1 MSEVTDEP
9 TPGSG
14 IFGPSVDA
22 FDERVDQLL
31 EIVRSSKTAGRVFL
45 AASRLG
51 DFSVVWHLIA
61 VSRAMTGRKRASQA
75 LAIAAIPE
83 QIRGFGHV
91 KAASVE
97 KARARL
103 IELQP
108 PLSSREPSLAPRAA

>member
-1 MSEVTDEP
+1 MSESAQEP
-9 TPGSG
+9 TPGTG

-61 VSRAMTGRKRASQA
+61 VSRAMTGRPTWCR
-75 LAIAAIPE
+75 I
-83 QIRGFGHV
+83 FDC
-91 KAASVE
+91 
-97 KARARL
+97 
-103 IELQP
+103 QP
-108 PLSSREPSLAPRAA
+108 RRQKTFQT